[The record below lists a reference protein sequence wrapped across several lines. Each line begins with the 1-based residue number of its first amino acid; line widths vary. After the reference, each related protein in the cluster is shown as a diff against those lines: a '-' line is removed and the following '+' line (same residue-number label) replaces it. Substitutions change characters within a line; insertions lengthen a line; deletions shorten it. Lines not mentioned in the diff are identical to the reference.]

1 MLRTT
6 IAPHARS
13 DKLRHLWTCAALF
26 LCLWAAL
33 WSGRAMAQ
41 EKYPNKPVTLVV
53 PQAAG
58 GANDAIARIVAQR
71 LSEVSGQSFIV
82 ENRPGAGGNLGT
94 ASVARS
100 KPDGYTL
107 LLTADS
113 AYVINPALYKNTGW
127 DAKKDFQPVAT
138 LANAGYLLVAN
149 NGFAPKSV
157 ADLIDAAKAQ
167 PGKIA
172 IASAGNGTVNHL
184 FGEMLGKAAGIDMLH
199 IPYKGAAAAVTDLVS
214 GQVQVSVQ
222 SLPSSIAFV
231 KSGKLKV
238 LGVVN
243 EKRLPSLPDVPTVG
257 ETIKGLGY
265 TPWYG
270 VFAPTGTPKAVVA
283 QLQADIQAVLDSPAV
298 REKLAGIG
306 CEPYKTSPDA
316 FEDMIKNDMP
326 KWAKVVKEAGVTLD

>member
-1 MLRTT
+1 MLFKKVG
-6 IAPHARS
+6 IVLVWFGVMLSPV
-13 DKLRHLWTCAALF
+13 L
-26 LCLWAAL
+26 
-33 WSGRAMAQ
+33 AQ
-41 EKYPNKPVTLVV
+41 EKYPNKSVTLVV

-71 LSEVSGQSFIV
+71 LSEVSGQQYIV
-82 ENRPGAGGNLGT
+82 ENKPGAGGNLGT
-94 ASVARS
+94 AFVARA

-113 AYVINPALYKNTGW
+113 AYVINPALYKSTGW
-127 DAKKDFQPVAT
+127 DVKKDFLPVAT
-138 LANAGYLLVAN
+138 VANAGYLLVAN
-149 NGFAPKSV
+149 NAFPPKNV
-157 ADLIDAAKAQ
+157 AELIESAKAQ
-167 PGKIA
+167 PGKIS
-172 IASAGNGTVNHL
+172 IASAGNGTLNHL

-222 SLPSSIAFV
+222 SLPSSVAFV

-243 EKRLPSLPDVPTVG
+243 EKRLPSLPDVATVG
-257 ETIKGLGY
+257 ETVKGLGY

-270 VFAPTGTPKAVVA
+270 VFAPAGTPKAVVS
-283 QLQADIQAVLDSPAV
+283 QLQADLQAVLDSPAV
-298 REKLAGIG
+298 RDKLAGIG
-306 CEPYKTSPDA
+306 CEPYKTTQEF
-316 FEDMIKNDMP
+316 FEDMIKTDLP

>member
-1 MLRTT
+1 LT
-6 IAPHARS
+6 
-13 DKLRHLWTCAALF
+13 KLNEGVHVIKIVKASSFFFLLTALM
-26 LCLWAAL
+26 ASAL
-33 WSGRAMAQ
+33 AQ
-41 EKYPNKPVTLVV
+41 DKYPNKPVTLVV

-71 LSEVSGQSFIV
+71 LTEVSGQQFIV

-113 AYVINPALYKNTGW
+113 AYVINPALYKSTGW

-138 LANAGYLLVAN
+138 VANAGYIVVAN
-149 NGFAPKSV
+149 NAFAAKNVSELV
-157 ADLIDAAKAQ
+157 EAAKAQ

-199 IPYKGAAAAVTDLVS
+199 IPYKGASAAVTDLVS

-270 VFAPTGTPKAVVA
+270 VFAPAGTAKAVMA
-283 QLQADIQAVLDSPAV
+283 QLQADINTVLDSPAV

-306 CEPYKTSPDA
+306 CEPYKTSQEF